1 MQLCQL
7 LSIGGLRCYAQN
19 DCVTSP
25 PKIPGAIAFP
35 PVLYYNIPETGGE
48 GMYRTA
54 NDYYKETYG
63 CKVYKL
69 SLDGGFTCPNRD
81 GSVSTGGCI
90 FCSALG
96 GGEFAEHG
104 QNITAQLEKAK
115 KRVADKIKDGK
126 YIAYFQSFTNTYA
139 PVDRLRKLFCEAIAP
154 DYIVGLNIATRP
166 DCLPEETIK
175 LLRELN
181 AIKPVT
187 VELGLQTASDS
198 VADYVNRGYKTAV
211 YADAVSC
218 LKQAGIQVITHI
230 IIGLPDDDPVATTKF
245 AVACGTDGVKFHL
258 LHILQ
263 NTRLAAE
270 YEVGRVQAL
279 TLEEYAAILK
289 NCISVLPPETVVH
302 RITGDGAKKDLI
314 APLWSADKKKTLNFL
329 NQYLK
334 NEQA

>member
-1 MQLCQL
+1 
-7 LSIGGLRCYAQN
+7 
-19 DCVTSP
+19 
-25 PKIPGAIAFP
+25 
-35 PVLYYNIPETGGE
+35 
-48 GMYRTA
+48 MYKTA
-54 NDYYKETYG
+54 NDYYKEKYG

-81 GSVSTGGCI
+81 GTVSTGGCI
-90 FCSALG
+90 FCSTLG
-96 GGEFAEHG
+96 GGEFAERG
-104 QNITAQLEKAK
+104 ENIAAQLENAK

-139 PVDRLRKLFCEAIAP
+139 PVERLQKLFYEAIEP

-166 DCLPEETIK
+166 DCLPEPTIA

-187 VELGLQTASDS
+187 VELGLQTADDT
-198 VADYVNRGYKTAV
+198 VADYVNRGYQTEV
-211 YADAVSC
+211 FADAVSR
-218 LKQAGIQVITHI
+218 LKKAGIEVITHI

-314 APLWSADKKKTLNFL
+314 APLWSANKKKTLNFL
-329 NQYLK
+329 NYYLK

>member
-1 MQLCQL
+1 
-7 LSIGGLRCYAQN
+7 
-19 DCVTSP
+19 
-25 PKIPGAIAFP
+25 
-35 PVLYYNIPETGGE
+35 
-48 GMYRTA
+48 MYKTA
-54 NDYYKETYG
+54 NDYYKEKYG

-81 GSVSTGGCI
+81 GTVSTGGCI
-90 FCSALG
+90 FCSTLG
-96 GGEFAEHG
+96 GGEFAERG
-104 QNITAQLEKAK
+104 ENIAAQLENAK

-139 PVDRLRKLFCEAIAP
+139 PVERLQKLFYEAIEP

-166 DCLPEETIK
+166 DCLPEPTIA

-187 VELGLQTASDS
+187 VELGLQTADDT
-198 VADYVNRGYKTAV
+198 VADYVNRGYQTEV
-211 YADAVSC
+211 FADAVSR
-218 LKQAGIQVITHI
+218 LKKAGIEVITHI

-279 TLEEYAAILK
+279 TLEKYAAILK

>member
-1 MQLCQL
+1 
-7 LSIGGLRCYAQN
+7 
-19 DCVTSP
+19 
-25 PKIPGAIAFP
+25 
-35 PVLYYNIPETGGE
+35 
-48 GMYRTA
+48 MYKTA
-54 NDYYKETYG
+54 NNYYKEKYG

-81 GSVSTGGCI
+81 GTVSTGGCI
-90 FCSALG
+90 FCSTLG
-96 GGEFAEHG
+96 GGEFAERG
-104 QNITAQLEKAK
+104 ENIAAQLENAK

-139 PVDRLRKLFCEAIAP
+139 PVERLQKLFYEAIEP

-166 DCLPEETIK
+166 DCLPEPTIA

-187 VELGLQTASDS
+187 VELGLQTADDA
-198 VADYVNRGYKTAV
+198 VADYVNRGYQTEV
-211 YADAVSC
+211 FADAVSR
-218 LKQAGIQVITHI
+218 LKKAGIEVITHI

-258 LHILQ
+258 LHILK
-263 NTRLAAE
+263 NTRLAKE
-270 YEVGRVQAL
+270 YEAGRVQPL
-279 TLEEYAAILK
+279 SLEEYAAILK
-289 NCISVLPPETVVH
+289 SCISRLPPETVVH

-334 NEQA
+334 NTQA